1 MSSHKNMPKAVLHSL
16 KIILK
21 IIWEMPRVQ
30 EFSNLQ

>member
-21 IIWEMPRVQ
+21 IIWKMPNVQ
-30 EFSNLQ
+30 ELSDLQ